1 MAVQVGCR
9 ILTRNNN
16 LARGDVHGN
25 PTVVKMFDVDSTASK
40 SSEKVD
46 FGLVEKVVVLALE
59 TGVGLLLNLEH
70 DIARQ
75 SIRHLI
81 TLAAE
86 LNLVAI
92 AHTLVNVDVEHLA
105 LHDSLF
111 PVTLLAT
118 VLVFDHLT
126 LTITVRAYSLETLN
140 HGTHLAHHGLHTA
153 TVAARTLLDSTFF
166 ATTTITPTADDG
178 LLECQLRDLA
188 LVNVFEVHLVNVV
201 DGTGF
206 LGASFTHATS
216 EHSTEGMAAAAAAA
230 EELREQ
236 ILGVHTTTAAT
247 ALQALLAKLVIE
259 LALIGIG

>member
-1 MAVQVGCR
+1 MAVQVGRR

-25 PTVVKMFDVDSTASK
+25 PTVVEMFDVDSTTSK

-46 FGLVEKVVVLALE
+46 FGLVEKVVFLALE
-59 TGVGLLLNLEH
+59 ARVGLLLNLEN

-86 LNLVAI
+86 LNFVAI

-105 LHDSLF
+105 FHNSLF
-111 PVTLLAT
+111 RITLLAT
-118 VLVFDHLT
+118 VLVSDRLT
-126 LTITVRAYSLETLN
+126 LTIAVRAYSLETLN

-153 TVAARTLLDSTFF
+153 TVAARTLLDSTFL

-178 LLECQLRDLA
+178 LLECQLRDFA
-188 LVNVFEVHLVNVV
+188 LVNVFEVHLVHVV
-201 DGTGF
+201 DGTGL
-206 LGASFTHATS
+206 LGASFTHTTS
-216 EHSTEGMAAAAAAA
+216 EHSTKAAA
-230 EELREQ
+230 EELREN
-236 ILGVHTTTAAT
+236 ILRVYTTTVLH
-247 ALQALLAKLVIE
+247 ALFAMHVIEVALL
-259 LALIGIG
+259 GIR